1 MSAKLNP
8 YLCTRGLS
16 YYTRGYITTL
26 KGVRILLFKTTLVWQ
41 DRKDVNTQKETK
53 AYIEDCIEQFREKG
67 IRTAHKYLNS
77 VLGSCYGDKKNAAVI
92 NYNGNVY
99 KCTARNFTEENKEGV
114 LNDDGEIVWIPEKYQ
129 LRRTI
134 RLFNPVCQRCRIA
147 PICGGTCSQQ
157 QIERR
162 GVRGCLYGYSEADK
176 DEIVLN
182 KFYADVVRN
191 HI

>member
-1 MSAKLNP
+1 MQHLVPIFAN
-8 YLCTRGLS
+8 LS
-16 YYTRGYITTL
+16 TEV
-26 KGVRILLFKTTLVWQ
+26 KKNILIDFQQVWQ

-53 AYIEDCIEQFREKG
+53 AHIEDCIEQFREKG

-77 VLGSCYGDKKNAAVI
+77 VLGSCYGNKKNAAVI

-162 GVRGCLYGYSEADK
+162 NVKGCLYGYSEADK